1 MLAPGVRSPRVARR
15 LVAVAVAVAVAACG
29 GDDGGPPA
37 PLPVPACAAAAVGS
51 PDVAAPVL
59 AYTLAD
65 RWHEGWLASPAVVDL
80 DGDGGAELVV
90 PRDELLVV
98 WRIVGGTP
106 VEVWRA
112 DTGGRIW
119 AAPVVVDLVPGRPGL
134 EVAVASRGSIFGF
147 DAGGAPLPGFPFAW
161 RDELRSLAAG
171 DVDGDGALE
180 LVAVTT
186 TPLDA
191 GGQRDIVIAVERDGR
206 PVAGF
211 PPNTGGAAG
220 CDDACYVTGGYDQNL
235 GLGDVDG
242 DHRVDIIAAQDNA
255 YVSAHDG
262 TGRALAAAPIFSG
275 RTKYSGIRMMLDYRL
290 AQQGYA
296 DDEAVDLQGHFT
308 NTGPALADLDGDGTA
323 EIILLGSVQNAAQ
336 DQREHG
342 VALGVIGADGTR
354 PDPWLAP
361 PHFADY
367 RAGLRDFG
375 DNVVAATNQ
384 VAVADLDP
392 ARPGPELVFAGFD
405 GRIHAV
411 DARAQVVWARDFAQR
426 DDEVTGGVV
435 VADLSGD
442 GVPELV
448 FATYSAGGGRLIVLD
463 AAGSQ
468 RHALDLP
475 GRGAMPVPTLGDVD
489 GDGAPEIVVS
499 LKDGED
505 RVRQTLIYRVP
516 GASSNCLVWPTG
528 RGNYR
533 RDGYLPPG

>member
-1 MLAPGVRSPRVARR
+1 MPVLLRSIGGALALLLIAPG
-15 LVAVAVAVAVAACG
+15 CG
-29 GDDGGPPA
+29 GDDGGGPPA
-37 PLPVPACAAAAVGS
+37 PLPVPACAAAATGS

-65 RWHEGWLASPAVVDL
+65 RWHEGWLASPAVIDL

-98 WRIVGGTP
+98 WRIVGGAP
-106 VEVWRA
+106 VEAWRA
-112 DTGGRIW
+112 ATGGRIW
-119 AAPVVVDLVPGRPGL
+119 ASPVVADLVTSRPGL
-134 EVAVASRGSIFGF
+134 EVAVASRGSIYAF
-147 DAGGAPLPGFPFAW
+147 DAAGAALPGFPVAW
-161 RDELRSLAAG
+161 QDELRSLAAG
-171 DVDGDGALE
+171 DIDGDGALE

-186 TPLDA
+186 SPLDA
-191 GGQRDIVIAVERDGR
+191 GGQRDIVIAVEADGR
-206 PVAGF
+206 IATGF

-220 CDDACYVTGGYDQNL
+220 CDDACYVTGGYDQNV

-242 DHRVDIIAAQDNA
+242 DGRVDIVAAQDNA

-262 TGRALAAAPIFSG
+262 TGRAFDAAPIFAG
-275 RTKYSGIRMMLDYRL
+275 RTKYSGIRMMVDYRL

-296 DDEAVDLQGHFT
+296 DDEDVDLQGHFT
-308 NTGPALADLDGDGTA
+308 NTGPAIADLDGDGTG

-336 DQREHG
+336 DRREQG
-342 VALGVIGADGTR
+342 VALWVTRADGTR
-354 PDPWLAP
+354 PDAWIAP
-361 PHFADY
+361 PRFADY
-367 RAGLRDFG
+367 RAGLWDFG
-375 DNVVAATNQ
+375 DNLVGATNQ
-384 VAVADLDP
+384 VAVADLDH

-411 DARAQVVWARDFAQR
+411 DARAQVLWARDFAQR
-426 DDEVTGGVV
+426 DAEVTGGVV

-442 GVPELV
+442 GVPEIV
-448 FATYSAGGGRLIVLD
+448 FATYSASGGRLIVLD
-463 AAGSQ
+463 AAGNQ

-475 GRGAMPVPTLGDVD
+475 GRGAMPVPTIGDVD

-505 RVRQTLIYRVP
+505 RVRQTLIYKVP
-516 GASSNCLVWPTG
+516 GAASNCLVWPTG